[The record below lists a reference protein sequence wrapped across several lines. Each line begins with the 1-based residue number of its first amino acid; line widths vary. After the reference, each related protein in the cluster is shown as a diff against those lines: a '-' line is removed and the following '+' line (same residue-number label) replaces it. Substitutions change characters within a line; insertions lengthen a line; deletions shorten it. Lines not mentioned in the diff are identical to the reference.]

1 MLELVR
7 GQWKELTSIVDRF
20 SIMAMEGL
28 LLVPLLMAALFYP
41 VEVLVGT
48 GVVLLV
54 CLAMFEVIL
63 YVNGT
68 TRVTAHYN
76 SRR

>member
-1 MLELVR
+1 MLELLR
-7 GQWKELTSIVDRF
+7 GQWKELTSMVDPF

-48 GVVLLV
+48 GVVLLIIV
-54 CLAMFEVIL
+54 AMFEVVL
-63 YVNGT
+63 YV
-68 TRVTAHYN
+68 RHHP
-76 SRR
+76 RH

>member
-7 GQWKELTSIVDRF
+7 GQWKELTSIVDPF

-28 LLVPLLMAALFYP
+28 LLVPLVMAALFYP

-63 YVNGT
+63 YV
-68 TRVTAHYN
+68 RHHL
-76 SRR
+76 RH

>member
-7 GQWKELTSIVDRF
+7 GQWKELTSMVDGF

-28 LLVPLLMAALFYP
+28 LLVPLMMAALFYP

-54 CLAMFEVIL
+54 FLALFEVIL
-63 YVNGT
+63 YA
-68 TRVTAHYN
+68 RHHL
-76 SRR
+76 RHH

>member
-1 MLELVR
+1 MLELLR
-7 GQWKELTSIVDRF
+7 GQWKELTSIVDPF

-48 GVVLLV
+48 AIVLLIF
-54 CLAMFEVIL
+54 LAMFEVVL
-63 YVNGT
+63 YV
-68 TRVTAHYN
+68 RHHP
-76 SRR
+76 RH

>member
-7 GQWKELTSIVDRF
+7 GQWKELTSMVDGF

-28 LLVPLLMAALFYP
+28 LLVPLVMAALFYP

-48 GVVLLV
+48 GVALLIL
-54 CLAMFEVIL
+54 LAMFEVVL
-63 YVNGT
+63 YV
-68 TRVTAHYN
+68 RHHP
-76 SRR
+76 RH

>member
-1 MLELVR
+1 
-7 GQWKELTSIVDRF
+7 
-20 SIMAMEGL
+20 
-28 LLVPLLMAALFYP
+28 MAALFYP

-63 YVNGT
+63 YV
-68 TRVTAHYN
+68 RHHL
-76 SRR
+76 RH

>member
-7 GQWKELTSIVDRF
+7 GQWKELTSMVDGF

-28 LLVPLLMAALFYP
+28 LLVPLVMAALFYP

-48 GVVLLV
+48 GIVLLV

-63 YVNGT
+63 YV
-68 TRVTAHYN
+68 RHHP
-76 SRR
+76 RH